1 MKLVVL
7 LCALA
12 LSALLGTGTN
22 LLADLPPLAAVQKL
36 APSSGPTPA
45 TSGGTAKAE
54 AAKADAKPDADQATE
69 KNDAEKPSDKSA
81 DSDKKEDA
89 DAAKKDESKKD
100 EDSKKEPA
108 KSDSK
113 SAKPEAKRKTFT
125 VKPKRLRIDLALDGT
140 FVANKMTEVPLRPDS
155 WSDYEIVEVAPLGA
169 TVRKGETLF
178 KFDPERINDAI
189 EDLEL
194 EQRLNE
200 LAILRADEEFPRMEK
215 TLKMDSE
222 LADRSLR
229 EAKQDLVRYN
239 ETDRPMMVKTANF
252 MLKFYGFM
260 LDYEK
265 DELNQLEKM
274 YKADDLTEETEEIV
288 LKRQRNSVEF
298 AEFSL
303 ERAKLNADEML
314 NVSLPR
320 MDNQIKESLDR
331 AELSQA
337 RAKMALSIDLTRA
350 RYELEQ
356 RKKARAKSLEKH
368 TKLLADRELME
379 IKSPADGVVYYGPC
393 NNGRWADANALTLKY
408 QPHNNVS
415 SGTVLMTIVEQRPL
429 TIIASLDEENR
440 PEVSDNHKVRIALP
454 AEASDRL
461 DGKIKAISPIP
472 VSNGKFEIKFDI
484 EQNEVPGWVVAGVG
498 CKVNVT
504 TYDKA
509 DAIVVPKKAI
519 HDDETDPEKH
529 YVWLVDSD
537 GANAKPH
544 RRDVTLGRRDGDDIE
559 IRKGLEKGDV
569 ISLDDEKEQDDA
581 TEKKD

>member
-1 MKLVVL
+1 MKPVFLS
-7 LCALA
+7 CAFA
-12 LSALLGTGTN
+12 LSLLLGFGTN
-22 LLADLPPLAAVQKL
+22 LIADIPTTAAVQK
-36 APSSGPTPA
+36 PTTSSDPTPA
-45 TSGGTAKAE
+45 DSAAATKSDAAE
-54 AAKADAKPDADQATE
+54 SDAKPDADKTAEKSDTE
-69 KNDAEKPSDKSA
+69 KTADKPADK
-81 DSDKKEDA
+81 DKEEDA

-100 EDSKKEPA
+100 DDSKKEPA
-108 KSDSK
+108 KADDK
-113 SAKPEAKRKTFT
+113 PAKPEAKRKTYT
-125 VKPKRLRIDLALDGT
+125 VKPKRLRIDLSLDGT
-140 FVANKMTEVPLRPDS
+140 LVANKMTEVPLRPDS

-178 KFDPERINDAI
+178 KFDSKKINEAI

-200 LAILRADEEFPRMEK
+200 LAILRADEELPRMET

-229 EAKQDLVRYN
+229 EAKEDLVRYN
-239 ETDRPMMVKTANF
+239 ETDRPMLVKTANF
-252 MLKFYGFM
+252 MLKFYSFM

-265 DELNQLEKM
+265 EELTQLEKM

-288 LKRQRNSVEF
+288 LKRQRNAVEF

-303 ERAKLNADEML
+303 ERAKLDTNEML
-314 NVSLPR
+314 NIRLPR

-331 AELSQA
+331 AELARA
-337 RAKMALSIDLTRA
+337 RAKMALSMDLTRA

-379 IKSPADGVVYYGPC
+379 IKSPADGVVYYGQC
-393 NNGRWADANALTLKY
+393 NNGRWGDATALVTKY

-415 SGTVLMTIVEQRPL
+415 GGAILMTIVEQRPL
-429 TIIASLDEENR
+429 TIIASLAEENR
-440 PEVSDNHKVRIALP
+440 PDVSADQKVRVVLP
-454 AEASDRL
+454 AEASDRIS
-461 DGKIKAISPIP
+461 GKVDSISPVP
-472 VSNGKFEIKFDI
+472 VSTGKFEIKFDL
-484 EQNEVPGWVVAGVG
+484 EQNEVPNWVVAGVG

-509 DAIVVPKKAI
+509 DVIVVPKKAV
-519 HDDETDPEKH
+519 HDDEADPEKH

-537 GANAKPH
+537 DASAKPQ
-544 RRDVTLGRRDGDDIE
+544 RREVTLGRLKGDDIE

-569 ISLDDEKEQDDA
+569 ISLDDEKETADNAD
-581 TEKKD
+581 KKD